1 MRLGLLVSVLA
12 AALMA
17 IGCGGSSNYR
27 LPVDTVVA
35 PYEKPE
41 ASEFEAEVEEVDEP
55 EEPIDDALL
64 DEEVPDDPE
73 APEEA

>member
-1 MRLGLLVSVLA
+1 MRLGLLFSVLA

-27 LPVDTVVA
+27 LPVDSVVA

-41 ASEFEAEVEEVDEP
+41 ADEFEAEVEDTDEP
-55 EEPIDDALL
+55 EEPIDDELL
-64 DEEVPDDPE
+64 DEEVPDDPK

>member
-1 MRLGLLVSVLA
+1 MRHRLLLLVLA

-27 LPVDTVVA
+27 LPVDSVVA

-41 ASEFEAEVEEVDEP
+41 ADEFETAVDDVEEP
-55 EEPIDDALL
+55 EAPIDDELL
-64 DEEVPDDPE
+64 DEEIPDEPE

>member
-27 LPVDTVVA
+27 LPVDSVVA

-41 ASEFEAEVEEVDEP
+41 AGEFEAEVEDTDEP
-55 EEPIDDALL
+55 EEPIDDELL
-64 DEEVPDDPE
+64 DEEVPDDPK